1 MQLKHKRPSSSDNN
15 ERSKRC
21 KLNEER
27 YDASIARETLKKSG
41 KQVRPIETERSRI
54 ALGKVDM
61 SRVKLVRSKDVESS
75 PFLIPAS
82 QPFTQINYDFATESV
97 YNTLVESCRR
107 AYELLDAVDTESES
121 TSSFSDTDSDDSQG
135 CSKEMIAI
143 KPRIDDVAPIVA
155 QPAIS
160 ASVAEPEVSTLPAV
174 TMAMEEALTVC
185 NFSRLMTLAT
195 APYTVVHYNAACGRL
210 TGLSS
215 ASMLGKPLFNSL
227 GNPESISLA
236 SCAESSAGGKHVPFS
251 VVGKDKKTIECLMK
265 VTPIVSSVQSAPKV
279 THYAVDFT
287 VMGDGTNASLQ
298 QVAEES
304 ANSRQAL
311 ATTVV
316 G

>member
-1 MQLKHKRPSSSDNN
+1 
-15 ERSKRC
+15 
-21 KLNEER
+21 
-27 YDASIARETLKKSG
+27 
-41 KQVRPIETERSRI
+41 
-54 ALGKVDM
+54 M

-185 NFSRLMTLAT
+185 NFSRYVCCAT
-195 APYTVVHYNAACGRL
+195 
-210 TGLSS
+210 
-215 ASMLGKPLFNSL
+215 M
-227 GNPESISLA
+227 I
-236 SCAESSAGGKHVPFS
+236 
-251 VVGKDKKTIECLMK
+251 I
-265 VTPIVSSVQSAPKV
+265 
-279 THYAVDFT
+279 
-287 VMGDGTNASLQ
+287 
-298 QVAEES
+298 
-304 ANSRQAL
+304 
-311 ATTVV
+311 
-316 G
+316 